1 SAPIEEL
8 QTNRYLP
15 PTMIR
20 VVCDERGADHDARLP
35 HAVINDKRQ
44 FVDKGV
50 GNKIVKAKKKILKA
64 MLQRSEKYGE
74 LKSVKVLQHAHEY
87 ATDVLSKEINRLTA
101 LSKVNPN
108 IRADEIQY
116 FEKQLSMLTEVIDAA
131 NLRLDAVRVIVA
143 T

>member
-1 SAPIEEL
+1 MCSSDL
-8 QTNRYLP
+8 RYLP

-20 VVCDERGADHDARLP
+20 VVCDERGADHNIKLP
-35 HAVINDKRQ
+35 HAEINANHQ

-50 GNKIVKAKKKILKA
+50 ANTIVKTKKKILKA
-64 MLQRSEKYGE
+64 MLQRSEKFAD
-74 LKSVKVLQHAHEY
+74 LKSAKVLQAAQHNASD
-87 ATDVLSKEINRLTA
+87 TLNKEINRLKA

-108 IRADEIQY
+108 IRADEVAY
-116 FEKQLSMLTEVIDAA
+116 FEKQLSELTGVIEGA